1 METSLR
7 RAWTEIITGDDLDQ
21 HLAAVGQ
28 AQAGAELAA
37 WMLRNAAPPAGGR
50 VVIAGAGTGQ
60 MLDFLN
66 ADLLRPFEL
75 TFTDLNPTF
84 LKRLMER
91 LQQHRLSG
99 TVLEDDIE
107 RTAIEP
113 APDLLLVTLV
123 LEHIDW
129 RRGVESIAALGP
141 VACGIVIQEN
151 PSGIPITP
159 SRGFPPSL
167 AEAFTTAHFTL
178 VPLQE
183 LIAAFAARGFVCR
196 ETWPRDVADGKKLVG
211 VLFAR

>member
-1 METSLR
+1 VETSLH

-37 WMLRNAAPPAGGR
+37 WMLRSAAPPAGGR
-50 VVIAGAGTGQ
+50 VVVAGAGTGQ

-66 ADLLRPFEL
+66 ADLLRPYDL
-75 TFTDLNPTF
+75 TFTDLNPAF

-91 LQQHRLSG
+91 LKEHRLSAS
-99 TVLEDDIE
+99 VLEDDIE
-107 RTAIEP
+107 QTAIEP
-113 APDLLLVTLV
+113 APDLLMVTLL

-141 VACGIVIQEN
+141 AACGIVIQEN
-151 PSGIPITP
+151 PSGIPIMP

-167 AEAFTTAHFTL
+167 AEAFATAHFTL
-178 VPLQE
+178 VPRQE
-183 LIAAFAARGFVCR
+183 LIALFAARGYACPD
-196 ETWPRDVADGKKLVG
+196 TWTRDVADGKKLAG
-211 VLFAR
+211 MLFVR